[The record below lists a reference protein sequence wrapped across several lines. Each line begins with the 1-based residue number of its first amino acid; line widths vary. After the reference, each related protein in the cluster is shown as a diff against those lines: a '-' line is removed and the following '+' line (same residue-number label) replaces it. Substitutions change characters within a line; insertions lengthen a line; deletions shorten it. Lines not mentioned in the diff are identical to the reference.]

1 MGEPSPKV
9 LVCPMTL
16 EAFVAR
22 NRRKNAATWERVRV
36 SSKPLSVDLVDRARR
51 SAFVLLSWRC
61 TMASKLIWGILLG
74 VIVGAAF
81 GYIGG
86 NTPIGIAICIA
97 AGAIAAGIWHSL
109 STRNSER

>member
-1 MGEPSPKV
+1 
-9 LVCPMTL
+9 
-16 EAFVAR
+16 
-22 NRRKNAATWERVRV
+22 
-36 SSKPLSVDLVDRARR
+36 
-51 SAFVLLSWRC
+51 
-61 TMASKLIWGILLG
+61 MASKLIWGILLG